1 MSRRTMPAVTTTATT
16 IPAVTTTATTIP
28 AVTIDGWY
36 IA

>member
-16 IPAVTTTATTIP
+16 TIP
-28 AVTIDGWY
+28 AATIDGWY